1 MKIPVSDVNVPPAAD
16 KHQDPKAILRAML
29 DGLSDEAVV
38 LDAQGKIVMTNL
50 AWQQYSLTFGPQPD
64 PGTPTQAFSDLELA
78 SRGHSPHK
86 HTSRAVQGIRDVLSG
101 DIEAFSLTYPCH
113 TPDAQVWFTMTVTP
127 VLWEG
132 DTGVLIT
139 HTDTTPRHRL
149 APR

>member
-1 MKIPVSDVNVPPAAD
+1 MKIPVSAVNVPPAAD
-16 KHQDPKAILRAML
+16 KHQDPKAILRALL

-38 LDAQGKIVMTNL
+38 LDAQGKIVMTNQ
-50 AWQQYSLTFGPQPD
+50 AWQQHSQTLGPQPD
-64 PGTPTQAFSDLELA
+64 PSTPEQAFNELELA

-101 DIEAFSLTYPCH
+101 DIEAFSLTYACH
-113 TPDAQVWFTMTVTP
+113 TPDAQIWFTMTVTP

>member
-1 MKIPVSDVNVPPAAD
+1 
-16 KHQDPKAILRAML
+16 ML
-29 DGLSDEAVV
+29 DALSDEAVV

-50 AWQQYSLTFGPQPD
+50 AWQQYSLANGPIGV
-64 PGTPTQAFSDLELA
+64 GTAAPELLFNDLELA
-78 SRGHSPHK
+78 SRGHSPHQ

-101 DIEAFSLTYPCH
+101 HIEAFSLTYPCH
-113 TPDAQVWFTMTVTP
+113 TPKAQIWFTMTVTP

-132 DTGVLIT
+132 ETGVLVT